1 MDNGPTIPLD
11 LPPGRREGLGCGT
24 TFNVAEA
31 YSSQQK
37 PPSAFLD
44 ERTIR
49 RVGESVSR
57 KRKGKVVILHLAV
70 QYPFAGVVWQL
81 LHHLVGFRQLGCDVY
96 YLEDNR
102 NYVYDPVTQMRIA
115 DAERNLKLVVPVLD
129 RFGFSDK
136 WAFLDPA
143 SEKYVGMNESR
154 CAALLREADAAIN
167 LCGASNPREEHIAS
181 RCLVYL
187 ETDPGSFQ
195 VKLDRRDPETMA
207 YAAAH
212 KLFFTYAY
220 NIGESDCLLP
230 TAGIEWHRTRPP
242 VLLDEWHE
250 GIGPKEPG
258 AFTTVGTW
266 HHRGSDVE
274 IGGDKFFWSKHVN
287 FVKVLEVAART
298 NQAIELA
305 TDIDSGPDYD
315 RAIRYGFTFAPVVPM
330 SLDIDNYRTY
340 ISSSRGEFTVAK
352 DLYTRTRS
360 GWFSD
365 RTVCYL
371 AAGRPVI
378 TQSTG
383 FEKYVPAGDGLIAF
397 DRPDGA
403 VEAIK
408 EVNRDFTR
416 HARAARKIAIDY
428 FDALKLLDE
437 MADVIGL

>member
-1 MDNGPTIPLD
+1 
-11 LPPGRREGLGCGT
+11 
-24 TFNVAEA
+24 
-31 YSSQQK
+31 
-37 PPSAFLD
+37 
-44 ERTIR
+44 
-49 RVGESVSR
+49 
-57 KRKGKVVILHLAV
+57 
-70 QYPFAGVVWQL
+70 L

-102 NYVYDPVTQMRIA
+102 AYVYDPVMQMRVA
-115 DAERNLKLVVPVLD
+115 DAEPNMKLIGPVLD
-129 RFGFSDK
+129 RFGFRDK

-143 SEKYVGMNESR
+143 RKKYLGMDGSR
-154 CAALLREADAAIN
+154 CAALLREADAVIN
-167 LCGASNPREEHIAS
+167 LCGASNPREEHIATK
-181 RCLVYL
+181 CLVYL
-187 ETDPGSFQ
+187 ETDPGSLQ
-195 VKLDRRDPETMA
+195 VKLDRRDPETVA

-212 KLFFTYAY
+212 KLFFTYGY

-250 GIGPKEPG
+250 GIGPEEPD

-266 HHRGSDVE
+266 QNKGNDVE

-287 FVKVLEVAART
+287 FMKVLEVAGRA

-305 TDIDSGPDYD
+305 MDIDSGPDYD
-315 RAIRYGFTFAPVVPM
+315 RAVRCGFTFAPVVPM

-340 ISSSRGEFTVAK
+340 VSSSRGEFTVAK
-352 DLYTRTRS
+352 DLYARTRS

-371 AAGRPVI
+371 AAGRPAI
-378 TQSTG
+378 TQRTG
-383 FEKYVPAGDGLIAF
+383 FEKYVPAGEGLLAF
-397 DRPDGA
+397 HGPDDA
-403 VEAIK
+403 VEAIQ

-416 HARAARKIAIDY
+416 HARAAREIAVEY

-437 MADVIGL
+437 MAEVIGL